1 MRRKAP
7 FWVPCRMARKGSAGA
22 IKQGQA
28 QVKPTRM
35 RRLYLCTEGDSN
47 SHAGTGT
54 TPSK

>member
-22 IKQGQA
+22 IKEGKA

-35 RRLYLCTEGDSN
+35 RRLYLCTGGDSN